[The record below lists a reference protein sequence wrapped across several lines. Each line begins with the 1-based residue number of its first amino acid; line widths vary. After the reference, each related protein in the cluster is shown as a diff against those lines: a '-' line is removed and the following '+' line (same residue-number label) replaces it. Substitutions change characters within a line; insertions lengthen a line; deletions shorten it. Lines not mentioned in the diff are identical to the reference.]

1 MLRRWLWVIIVFS
14 VLIACSFPAD
24 WLANNRNDR
33 AGLTVDIQ
41 YEGDFYTEVFGYT
54 PDAGNIRHIVLVL
67 PETLAARTNS
77 PGWIF
82 TSIEPRVEGGMVIR
96 DDRQEYQW
104 ALDYLY
110 EAPGGV
116 FSGVFKPGRYAVAA
130 AFLAGPL
137 SREEAGV
144 GDDVLLW
151 PGVTG
156 GGASTEYRIVELVA
170 GETMALTFAMTDANG
185 WACPWLYVFD
195 GTSYQRTSEILR
207 NLRGMG
213 SQRLETTPLS
223 AAYVIDGAI
232 HLRVAE
238 EKDET
243 TTLDALYLLVD
254 GVPVYASDSR
264 LGAVDGAV
272 VTLGQGDSFDL
283 RFGVGDLAGD
293 ASMVVVAVGYY
304 VPENETTGSARPGM
318 IIGQTSA

>member
-14 VLIACSFPAD
+14 VLIACSFPLD
-24 WLANNRNDR
+24 WLANNRIDR

-41 YEGDFYTEVFGYT
+41 YEGDFYTEVFGYR
-54 PDAGNIRHIVLVL
+54 PDAGNIRHVVLVL
-67 PETLAARTNS
+67 PETLAARTDS

-82 TSIEPRVEGGMVIR
+82 TSIEPQVEGGMVIR
-96 DDRQEYQW
+96 DNRQEYQW

-116 FSGVFKPGRYAVAA
+116 FSGVFKPGTYAVAA

-137 SREEAGV
+137 SREEAEV

-170 GETMALTFAMTDANG
+170 GETTALTLAMTDANG

-195 GTSYQRTSEILR
+195 GTNYQRTSEILR
-207 NLRGMG
+207 NLRGAG
-213 SQRLETTPLS
+213 NQRLEVTPLNTT
-223 AAYVIDGAI
+223 YVTDGAI

-254 GVPVYASDSR
+254 GVPVYADDSR
-264 LGAVDGAV
+264 LNVADGDIV
-272 VTLGQGDSFDL
+272 ILRQGDWLDL
-283 RFGVGDLAGD
+283 RFEVGDLAGD
-293 ASMVVVAVGYY
+293 VSVVVVTVGYY
-304 VPENETTGSARPGM
+304 VPEYETPP
-318 IIGQTSA
+318 